1 MMITDTLQPKEN
13 IQAYI
18 NNAGLTSMIKA
29 DEKNTF
35 HGQIDFTDGGV
46 ARFAINTE
54 KRTVEIA
61 FCNLNTKSNRDM
73 LSYFC
78 KLSPKLTKSINTD
91 IYTRFI
97 INIKNKFRNTPYIYV
112 SFYVK
117 KAYFD
122 MKNLFST
129 METIIANVKENMP
142 VIDII
147 IDGEY
152 TLLLPDENMDVIFFD
167 KVKENIRLINQ
178 SHQYT
183 VQGKYTEAITV
194 ATEAIKLN
202 PHNAYAYNNRGY
214 ARSLL
219 LRGYSQE
226 AADDYGD
233 AIKLNPQE
241 KVFYF
246 NAGDIELCAGNYET
260 AKSLFEQALAI
271 DDTYE
276 DARKMLEIAEN
287 KLH

>member
-1 MMITDTLQPKEN
+1 MNTDNLQPIDN
-13 IQAYI
+13 IRNYLYST
-18 NNAGLTSMIKA
+18 GLQSTIKF
-29 DEKNTF
+29 DEKNTYS
-35 HGQIDFTDGGV
+35 GQIRFIDNSVAKFT
-46 ARFAINTE
+46 INAE
-54 KRTVEIA
+54 KRIVEML
-61 FCNLNTKSNRDM
+61 FCTLNKKPDRET
-73 LSYFC
+73 LSYFYE
-78 KLSPKLTKSINTD
+78 LSPKLIKSVNTN
-91 IYTRFI
+91 IYTRFV
-97 INIKNKFRNTPYIYV
+97 INIKNKLRNSPFLYV

-117 KAYFD
+117 KAYFN
-122 MKNLFST
+122 MKNLFDT
-129 METIIANVKENMP
+129 MENIITNTEEQLP

-147 IDGEY
+147 TDGEY
-152 TLLLPDENMDVIFFD
+152 TLLSPDDSMDVIFFD

-183 VQGKYTEAITV
+183 IQGRYTEAITV

-246 NAGDIELCAGNYET
+246 NAGDIELCAGNYDT

>member
-1 MMITDTLQPKEN
+1 MSADTLQPKEN

-18 NNAGLTSMIKA
+18 NNAGLTSMVKL
-29 DEKNTF
+29 DEKNTY

-46 ARFAINTE
+46 ARFAINAE

-61 FCNLNTKSNRDM
+61 LCNLDTKPNRDM

-78 KLSPKLTKSINTD
+78 ELSPKLTKSINTD

-147 IDGEY
+147 TDGEY
-152 TLLLPDENMDVIFFD
+152 TLLSPDENMDVIFFD

-178 SHQYT
+178 AYQYT
-183 VQGKYTEAITV
+183 AQGKYTEAIAV
-194 ATEAIKLN
+194 ATEAIKIN
-202 PHNAYAYNNRGY
+202 PQNSYSYNNRGY

-219 LRGYSQE
+219 LRGYSKE
-226 AADDYGD
+226 AANDYAE
-233 AIKLNPQE
+233 AIRLNPQE

-246 NAGDIELCAGNYET
+246 NAGDIEMCAGNFSA
-260 AKSLFEQALAI
+260 AKKFFEQALNI
-271 DDTYE
+271 DEDYE
-276 DARKMLEIAEN
+276 DARKMLALAEKN
-287 KLH
+287 M